1 MNNRKKENYNL
12 FDFFHIIY
20 KYRELFFNLAKRD
33 VFSKYQGSIIGI
45 LWSLITPIVMLAVYT
60 FVFSVVFKAR
70 WPGGSDSKTEFALVL
85 FSGLIVYNLF
95 SECVNRAPGLI
106 VSNANFV
113 KKVIFPLE
121 LLPPVV
127 LLSSLFNFCA
137 SLVVWITFYVMVF
150 GYVNPSILLVPI
162 AIVPLIFITLGI
174 SFFLASLGTYLRDIG
189 QVVVLITTMMMFL
202 SPIFYPVSSLPID
215 YQFVMKMNPLTFIV
229 EQVRALMII
238 GVGIDWTAWFGWL
251 CFSLFLFYL
260 GYFWFKKTRDGFA
273 DVI

>member
-1 MNNRKKENYNL
+1 MNDSTKKKSYF
-12 FDFFHIIY
+12 FDFFQVMY
-20 KYRELFFNLAKRD
+20 KHRELFLNLAKRD
-33 VFSKYQGSIIGI
+33 IFSKYQGSFNGVF
-45 LWSLITPIVMLAVYT
+45 WSLITPVVMLAVYT

-95 SECVNRAPGLI
+95 SECINRSPTLI

-121 LLPPVV
+121 ILPPVI
-127 LLSSLFNFCA
+127 LLSSMFTFISGLI
-137 SLVVWITFYVMVF
+137 VWVAFYIMVF
-150 GYVNPSILLVPI
+150 GYVNISILLVPI
-162 AIVPLIFITLGI
+162 AIMPLIFIILGV
-174 SFFLASLGTYLRDIG
+174 SFFLASLGTYLRDIS

-202 SPIFYPVSSLPID
+202 SPIFYPVSSLPTD
-215 YQFVMKMNPLTFIV
+215 YQLIMKVNPLTFIV
-229 EQVRALMII
+229 EQVRGLMIS
-238 GVGIDWTAWFGWL
+238 GVGINWTEWSGWL
-251 CFSLFLFYL
+251 IFSLFLFYL